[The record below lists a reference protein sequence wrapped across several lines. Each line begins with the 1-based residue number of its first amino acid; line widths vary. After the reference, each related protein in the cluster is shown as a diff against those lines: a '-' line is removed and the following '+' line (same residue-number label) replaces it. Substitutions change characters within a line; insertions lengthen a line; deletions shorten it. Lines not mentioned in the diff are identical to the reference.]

1 MEPDLEGMI
10 LRKRRFSFVLLKLIL
25 KEGGLV
31 RGFKGGDIKYIKL
44 G

>member
-31 RGFKGGDIKYIKL
+31 RGFKGGTL
-44 G
+44 STS